1 MDHASKTAL
10 TLEHPELGTGPVS
23 TEAYWREEFYARERE
38 AIFRRCWLW
47 AGRVEQV
54 ESTGDFF
61 VKDIP
66 TFEAKVIVVRGK
78 DGEIRAFQNVCQ
90 HRGNHLELRDRGR
103 CKIFTC
109 PFHGWSYNLE
119 GKLAG
124 VPDAQAFFDLDRDA
138 LSLPQ
143 LAVDVW
149 EGFIFI
155 HFDPDPAETLASFLG
170 EQGKGLSGYPYE
182 SGQAVFA
189 HRGKINTN
197 WKCMV
202 DSFTEAYHVPVLHKR
217 SVRDSICGPHNPHGR
232 LLDIQLSGHHRKVS
246 VAGNPSYQ
254 PRPVQGLAY
263 RYAPGAAVTSGD
275 GRGLSDL
282 PPGLN
287 PSRDPTWA
295 FDVAVFFPNWL
306 LLIGGGMH
314 FLHQIWPISAG
325 EVMWEMRGFLRG
337 AGNAAERFGQE
348 NSIVELRDAVL
359 EDTNTLERIQA
370 SIRQGSL
377 RHFTFHDHELAL
389 RYHHHTVMRWVEAHE
404 AAASS

>member
-1 MDHASKTAL
+1 MKEQSPQL
-10 TLEHPELGTGPVS
+10 TRAHPELGTGPVS
-23 TEAYWREEFYARERE
+23 TDAYWKEDFYERERE
-38 AIFRRCWLW
+38 AIFRHSWLW

-54 ESTGDFF
+54 PEAGDYF

-66 TFEAKVIVVRGK
+66 TFEAKILVVRGK

-90 HRGNHLELRDRGR
+90 HRGNHLALDEAGS
-103 CKIFTC
+103 CKVFTC

-124 VPDAQAFFDLDRDA
+124 VPDAGAFYDLDREA
-138 LSLPQ
+138 LALPR
-143 LAVDVW
+143 LAVGVW

-155 HFDPDPAETLASFLG
+155 HFDETPRESLAEFLG
-170 EQGKGLSGYPYE
+170 EQGAGLQGVPFHLGE
-182 SGQAVFA
+182 SVFVY
-189 HRGKINTN
+189 RGNIETN

-217 SVRDSICGPHNPHGR
+217 SVRESICGPHNPHGR
-232 LLDIQLSGHHRKVS
+232 LLDISLAGHHRKVS
-246 VAGNPSYQ
+246 VAGNPGYR

-263 RYAPGAAVTSGD
+263 QYAPGAAVTSGD
-275 GRGLSDL
+275 GRGLDTF

-287 PSRDPTWA
+287 PTRDPTWA

-314 FLHQIWPISAG
+314 FVHQIWPISAG
-325 EVMWEMRGFLRG
+325 EVVWEMRGFLRG
-337 AGNAAERFGQE
+337 AVTAAERFGQE
-348 NSIVELRDAVL
+348 NAVVELRDAVL

-370 SIRQGSL
+370 SIRQGAL
-377 RHFTFHDHELAL
+377 PHFTFHDHELAL
-389 RYHHHTVMRWVEAHE
+389 RYHHHTVMRWVDAHE
-404 AAASS
+404 AGS